1 MKNRYKVESE
11 IKLADNKSEAT
22 NLTTKLEHNN
32 KTLRDTAKKNPDD
45 SKENEV
51 KGAIKNHIMPMIEN
65 KLPILTKLI
74 LVISMLIM
82 QGKTQ

>member
-1 MKNRYKVESE
+1 MKQLILRQ
-11 IKLADNKSEAT
+11 
-22 NLTTKLEHNN
+22 KLEHNN
-32 KTLRDTAKKNPDD
+32 KALRDTAKKNLDD

-82 QGKTQ
+82 QGKRNRNVLQSAELL

>member
-1 MKNRYKVESE
+1 MKQ
-11 IKLADNKSEAT
+11 T

-32 KTLRDTAKKNPDD
+32 KTLRDTAKKNLDD

-82 QGKTQ
+82 QGKRNRNVLQSAELL